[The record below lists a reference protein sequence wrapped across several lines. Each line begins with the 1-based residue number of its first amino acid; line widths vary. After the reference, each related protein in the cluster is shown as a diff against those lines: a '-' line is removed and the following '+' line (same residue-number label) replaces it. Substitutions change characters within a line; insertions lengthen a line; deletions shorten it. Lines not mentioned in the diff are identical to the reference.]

1 LNSTRCGYVSDRVLG
16 NALDARKPSRAD
28 ARLLASLGREV
39 VEAMDAAAA
48 LAAPTAIGGRRR
60 AASGDDDGDDDDD
73 EDGGKVLKERR
84 SPRERDRTGTSAN
97 QDASGPRGEVT
108 YPRCF
113 FLYDTL
119 MFFVF
124 KVKAKRVG
132 GGGGGVRATAGGSR
146 ARR

>member
-1 LNSTRCGYVSDRVLG
+1 MSDRVLG

-60 AASGDDDGDDDDD
+60 AASGDDDGDDGDRA
-73 EDGGKVLKERR
+73 KVLKERR
-84 SPRERDRTGTSAN
+84 SPRERDRTGTGV
-97 QDASGPRGEVT
+97 DASGPRGEVT

>member
-1 LNSTRCGYVSDRVLG
+1 
-16 NALDARKPSRAD
+16 
-28 ARLLASLGREV
+28 
-39 VEAMDAAAA
+39 
-48 LAAPTAIGGRRR
+48 
-60 AASGDDDGDDDDD
+60 
-73 EDGGKVLKERR
+73 
-84 SPRERDRTGTSAN
+84 
-97 QDASGPRGEVT
+97 VT

>member
-1 LNSTRCGYVSDRVLG
+1 MSDRVLG

-60 AASGDDDGDDDDD
+60 AASGDGDGDGDDDDDD

>member
-1 LNSTRCGYVSDRVLG
+1 MSDRVLG

-60 AASGDDDGDDDDD
+60 AASGDGDGDDDDDDDD

>member
-1 LNSTRCGYVSDRVLG
+1 MSDRVLG

-28 ARLLASLGREV
+28 ARLLVSLGREV

-73 EDGGKVLKERR
+73 EDGGNVLMERR

>member
-1 LNSTRCGYVSDRVLG
+1 MSDRVLG

-60 AASGDDDGDDDDD
+60 AASGDDDGDDGDRA
-73 EDGGKVLKERR
+73 KVLKERR

-132 GGGGGVRATAGGSR
+132 GGDGGVRATAGGSR